1 MSVLTYMVE
10 PEAAGMV
17 VTWIAVLFLRL
28 SGVLQSEQVSASS
41 SLSSRS

>member
-1 MSVLTYMVE
+1 MRVLIYMVE

-17 VTWIAVLFLRL
+17 VTWIEVLFLR
-28 SGVLQSEQVSASS
+28 SRGILQSEQVSASS